1 MSFVFQSGF
10 QSGFQS
16 DFQAISSLSVPYVS
30 PVSGGLR
37 AGEAILIQGAVP
49 SVCESFVVSL
59 KCGESEGDDIAFQ
72 IKPQFSSNCMVLN
85 SRLKGLWGNE
95 KKLALPLKKGN
106 NFDLIIAINSE
117 NYQVYLNGCEVG
129 QFQHSIPLK
138 GVTALHI
145 GGDVTLTNVVFMG
158 NWTGS
163 SNFGQGEMMTMKSFG
178 KHSSAQKGSWTF
190 ECGSFQTTQATN
202 LTGTKTVHPEIK
214 LPVTNLVQN
223 PALPY
228 VGPVA
233 GGLRAGMALYLQG
246 VVPTNADQFAI
257 NFKTGQSDKD
267 DIAFHFNPRMG
278 SKVAMNSFRN
288 GGWQTEESASENPFK
303 KGDAFE
309 MFIVPK
315 PEGYQVCVN
324 GKEHYMFKHR
334 IPLENVKA
342 LNILGHVAAKLFG
355 FIENWSIPS
364 FTKEA
369 KTTVTSLGSSHW
381 GLSPTQSE
389 VLHPVQNPILP
400 YVGTIPG
407 GLRAGMAL
415 YLQGVVPTN
424 ADQFA
429 INFKT
434 GQSDKD
440 DIAFHFNP
448 RMGSKVA
455 MNSFRNGGWQT
466 EESASENPFK
476 KGDAFEMFI
485 VPKPEGYQVYV
496 NGKEH
501 YMFKHRIP
509 LENVKAL
516 NILGHVAAK
525 LFGYI
530 ENWSI
535 PSFTKEAKTTVS
547 SLGSSHWGLSPTQS
561 EVLHPVQNPILPYV
575 GTIPGGLRAGMA
587 LYLQGVVS
595 TNADL
600 FAINFKTG
608 QSDKDDIAFHFN
620 PRMGSK
626 VAMNSFRNGG
636 WQTEESASENP
647 FKKGDAF
654 EMFIV
659 PKPEGYQVYVNG
671 KEHYMFKHRIPLEK
685 VTSLNILGHVAAKLF
700 GFIENWS
707 IPSFTKEAKT
717 TVTSLGSSHWG
728 LSPTQSEVLHPVQNP
743 ILPYVGTIPGGLRA
757 GMALY
762 LQGVVPTNADQFAIN
777 FKTGQS
783 DKDDI
788 AFHFSPRM
796 GSKVA
801 MNSFRN
807 GGWQTEESAS
817 ENPFK
822 KGDAFEMFIVP
833 KPEGYQVYVNGK
845 EHYMFKHRIPL
856 ENVKAL
862 NILGHIAAK
871 LFGFIEN
878 WSIPSFT
885 KEAKTTVTSLGS
897 SHWGLSPT
905 QSEVL
910 HPVQNPILPYV
921 GTIPGG
927 LRAGMALYL
936 QGVVPTNADQFAIN
950 FKTGQSDKDDI
961 AFHFNPRMGSKVA
974 MNSFRNGGWQT
985 EESASENPF
994 KKGDAFEMFIV
1005 PKPEG
1010 YQVYVN
1016 GKEHYMFKHRIPL
1029 ENVKALNI
1037 LGHVAAKLF
1046 GFIENWSIPS
1056 FTNEAKT
1063 TVTSL
1068 GSSHWGLS
1076 PTQSEVL
1083 HPVQNPIL
1091 PYVGTIPGGL
1101 RAGMALYLQ
1110 GVVPTNADQFAI
1122 NFKTGQSDKDDIAFH
1137 FNPRMGSKVA
1147 MNSFRNG
1154 GWQTEESASENP
1166 FKKGDAFEMFIVP
1179 KPEGYQVYVNGKEH
1193 YMFKHRIPLENVKA
1207 LNILGHVAAKLFGFI
1222 ENWSIPSFTKEAK
1235 TTVTSLGSSHWGLS
1249 PTQSEVLHPVQN
1261 PILPYVGTIPGGLRA
1276 GMAMYLQGV
1285 VPTNADQFAINFKTG
1300 QSDKDDIAFHFN
1312 PRMGSKVAMNSFRNG
1327 GWQTEE
1333 SASEN
1338 PFKKGDAFEMFI
1350 VPKPEGYQVF
1360 VNGKEH
1366 YMFKHRIPLEKVTSL
1381 NILGHIAAKLFG
1393 FIENWRIPSFTKE
1406 AKTTIT
1412 SLSSSHWGLS
1422 PTQSEV
1428 LHPVQNPILPY
1439 VGTIPGGLRAGMA
1452 LYLQGVVPTNAD
1464 QFAINFQTG
1473 QSDKDDIAFH
1483 FNPRIGSKVAMNS
1496 FRNGGWQ
1503 TEESASENP
1512 FKKGDAFEMFIVPKP
1527 EGYQVYVNGKEHY
1540 MFKHRI
1546 PLENVKALNILGH
1559 IAAKLFGFIEN
1570 WSIPSFNKE
1579 AKTTV
1584 TSLGSSHWGLSPTQ
1598 SEVLH
1603 PVQNPILP
1611 YVGTIPG
1618 GLRAGMALYLQGV
1631 VPTNADQF
1639 AINFKTGQS
1648 DKDDI
1653 AFHFNPRMG
1662 SKVAMNSFRNGGW
1675 QTEESASENPF
1686 KKGDAFEMFIVPKPE
1701 GYQVYVN
1708 GKEHYMFKHR
1718 IPLENVKALNILGHV
1733 AAKLFGFI
1741 ENWSIPSFTKEAKTT
1756 VTSLGSSHWGLSPT
1770 QSEVLHPV
1778 QNPILPYVGTIPG
1791 GLRAGMALYLQGVV
1805 PTNADQFAINFKTGQ
1820 SDKDDI
1826 AFHFNPRMGSKVAM
1840 NSFRNGGWQT
1850 EESASENPFKKG
1862 DAFEMF
1868 IVPKPEGYQ
1877 VYVNGKEHYMFKH
1890 RIPLENVKALN
1901 ILGHV
1906 AAKLFG
1912 FIENWSIP
1920 SFTKEAKTTVTSL
1933 GRSHWGLSPTQ
1944 SEVLHPVQNPILPYV
1959 GTIPGGLRAGMALY
1973 LQGVVPTNAD
1983 QFAINFKTGQSD
1995 KDDIAFHFNPRM
2007 GSKMAMNSFRNGGWQ
2022 TEESASENPFKKGD
2036 AFEMFIVPKPEGYQV
2051 FVNGKEHYMFK
2062 HRIPLEKVTSLNI
2075 LGHIAAKLFGFI
2087 ENWRIPSF
2095 TKEAKTTI
2103 TSLSSSHWGLSPTQ
2117 SEVLHPVQNPIL
2129 PYVGTIPGGLRA
2141 GMALYLQGV
2150 VPTNADQFAIN
2161 FQTGQSD
2168 KDDIAFHFNPRM
2180 GSKVAMNS
2188 FRNGGWQTEESA
2200 SENPF
2205 KKGDAFEMFIVPK
2218 PEGYQVYVN
2227 GKEHYMFKHRV
2238 PLEKVSALHIN
2249 GNVALNFFG
2258 FIENW
2263 SISSFTKEAKTTI
2276 TSLGST
2282 HWSLSTIQSEI
2293 LHPVHSPTLPYVG
2306 PIAGGLRAG
2315 MALYMQG
2322 VVAHNADRFS
2332 INFKTGQSDKDDIAF
2347 HFNPRMGNKVIMN
2360 SFRKGGWQTEEYAS
2374 ENPFKKGEAF
2384 DILIVITSDGY
2395 KVHVKGQQHCMF
2407 KHRIPLEKVTTLHIL
2422 GNVSISFFGFI
2433 MDK

>member
-1 MSFVFQSGF
+1 
-10 QSGFQS
+10 
-16 DFQAISSLSVPYVS
+16 
-30 PVSGGLR
+30 
-37 AGEAILIQGAVP
+37 
-49 SVCESFVVSL
+49 
-59 KCGESEGDDIAFQ
+59 
-72 IKPQFSSNCMVLN
+72 
-85 SRLKGLWGNE
+85 
-95 KKLALPLKKGN
+95 
-106 NFDLIIAINSE
+106 
-117 NYQVYLNGCEVG
+117 
-129 QFQHSIPLK
+129 
-138 GVTALHI
+138 
-145 GGDVTLTNVVFMG
+145 
-158 NWTGS
+158 
-163 SNFGQGEMMTMKSFG
+163 
-178 KHSSAQKGSWTF
+178 
-190 ECGSFQTTQATN
+190 
-202 LTGTKTVHPEIK
+202 
-214 LPVTNLVQN
+214 
-223 PALPY
+223 
-228 VGPVA
+228 
-233 GGLRAGMALYLQG
+233 MALYLQG

-509 LENVKAL
+509 LEKVTSL
-516 NILGHVAAK
+516 NILGHIAAK
-525 LFGYI
+525 LFGFI

-535 PSFTKEAKTTVS
+535 PSFTKEAKTTVT

-587 LYLQGVVS
+587 LYLQGVVP
-595 TNADL
+595 TNADQ

>member
-1 MSFVFQSGF
+1 
-10 QSGFQS
+10 
-16 DFQAISSLSVPYVS
+16 
-30 PVSGGLR
+30 
-37 AGEAILIQGAVP
+37 
-49 SVCESFVVSL
+49 
-59 KCGESEGDDIAFQ
+59 
-72 IKPQFSSNCMVLN
+72 
-85 SRLKGLWGNE
+85 
-95 KKLALPLKKGN
+95 
-106 NFDLIIAINSE
+106 
-117 NYQVYLNGCEVG
+117 
-129 QFQHSIPLK
+129 
-138 GVTALHI
+138 
-145 GGDVTLTNVVFMG
+145 
-158 NWTGS
+158 
-163 SNFGQGEMMTMKSFG
+163 
-178 KHSSAQKGSWTF
+178 
-190 ECGSFQTTQATN
+190 
-202 LTGTKTVHPEIK
+202 
-214 LPVTNLVQN
+214 
-223 PALPY
+223 
-228 VGPVA
+228 
-233 GGLRAGMALYLQG
+233 
-246 VVPTNADQFAI
+246 
-257 NFKTGQSDKD
+257 
-267 DIAFHFNPRMG
+267 
-278 SKVAMNSFRN
+278 MNSFRN
-288 GGWQTEESASENPFK
+288 GAWQTEESASENPFK

-315 PEGYQVCVN
+315 PEGYQVYVN

-334 IPLENVKA
+334 IPLEKVTS
-342 LNILGHVAAKLFG
+342 LNILGHIAAKLFG

-424 ADQFA
+424 ADQ
-429 INFKT
+429 
-434 GQSDKD
+434 
-440 DIAFHFNP
+440 
-448 RMGSKVA
+448 
-455 MNSFRNGGWQT
+455 
-466 EESASENPFK
+466 
-476 KGDAFEMFI
+476 
-485 VPKPEGYQVYV
+485 
-496 NGKEH
+496 
-501 YMFKHRIP
+501 
-509 LENVKAL
+509 
-516 NILGHVAAK
+516 
-525 LFGYI
+525 
-530 ENWSI
+530 
-535 PSFTKEAKTTVS
+535 
-547 SLGSSHWGLSPTQS
+547 
-561 EVLHPVQNPILPYV
+561 
-575 GTIPGGLRAGMA
+575 
-587 LYLQGVVS
+587 
-595 TNADL
+595 